1 MVMVHIY
8 SHAIDIGA
16 PSMIAAGVLSLIGGS
31 SILGRLV
38 IGGASDKIGTKRA
51 WLFCLMCQVAMM
63 FWLTMSESVWMLYL
77 FAPVFGFT
85 YGGIVPLIPAITGE
99 FFGTKNLGAIIGFM
113 GFGPTI
119 GGALGPF
126 LAGYIFDVTGSYYFA
141 FLLGVAT
148 TIVATVFAMQT
159 RKPERG

>member
-8 SHAIDIGA
+8 DYAIDIDT
-16 PSMIAAGVLSLIGGS
+16 PSMIAAGVLALIGGS

-38 IGGASDKIGTKRA
+38 IGEASDKIGTKRT

-63 FWLTMSESVWMLYL
+63 FWLTMSKSVLMLYI
-77 FAPVFGFT
+77 FAPIFGFT

-126 LAGYIFDVTGSYYFA
+126 LAGYIFDATGSYYSA

-148 TIVATVFAMQT
+148 TILATVLAIQT
-159 RKPERG
+159 KKPERD